1 MGGQSI
7 WQIDFGKTLP
17 WVHITVPNLTFTF
30 LSLSVL
36 IRKIGIKTAPPS
48 HGVVRIQLDDAGKR
62 ARHLVSAQ

>member
-1 MGGQSI
+1 MGRKNI

-17 WVHITVPNLTFTF
+17 WVHIPIPNLTFTF
-30 LSLSVL
+30 LGLSVL

-62 ARHLVSAQ
+62 ARHLVRAQ